1 MRSYR
6 WALCCFAKKKLIQAV
21 SLNVDKVICT
31 ASHQSAR
38 GSLTVLNPTR
48 LMKSNANAKT
58 IFSS

>member
-31 ASHQSAR
+31 ASHR